1 MNQRLKNKVVII
13 GAGPAGLITALFL
26 AKKQIYT
33 ILLDKASFPR
43 HKACADNVTGNAL
56 RIINELDDSWLEKM
70 GKYSF
75 SLPIEGLT
83 AYAPNCHHIDIDFL
97 PLEKETDQPSCYTIP
112 RIEFDNFLMERAK
125 ENQYIKVIENCIIDK
140 VERIKTGGLQ
150 IKTKSENLII
160 DTDLAVFCTGSNSNL
175 IDDLFSIKKRPKDL
189 AVGVRAYFEGVK
201 PHHKPNFCELI
212 MTEKML
218 PGGVYIT
225 PFSNGTTNV
234 NIVMLSDVVKKK
246 KINLSNLMMEVLKEH
261 PILKERFENATMIG
275 KPLGSSLFLGTKRR
289 KISGDNYLLVGDA
302 AGLIDLLS
310 ANGIPQAMLSA
321 KIAAEEISRCIIENN
336 FSEAALAPYDIRV
349 HKRLENYL
357 TKSRFIAPFVGY
369 NLFIK
374 LSVIC
379 MNFLAK
385 KSSKNKFLEELIS
398 GNQILNK
405 IINPSFYFRLFFGIK
420 NIDNLKQ

>member
-43 HKACADNVTGNAL
+43 HKACGDNVTGNAL

-175 IDDLFSIKKRPKDL
+175 INDLFTIKKRPKDL

-201 PHHKPNFCELI
+201 PHHKPNFCEVI
-212 MTEKML
+212 MTEKLL
-218 PGGVYIT
+218 PGGIYIT
-225 PFSNGTTNV
+225 PFPNGTTNV
-234 NIVMLSDVVKKK
+234 NVVMLSDVVQKK

-420 NIDNLKQ
+420 NIDSLKQ